1 MVSTQYKRILV
12 KFSGESV
19 AGDDDHGIDPKI
31 LDNMAASIRDCKSLD
46 VEIGIVIGGGNL
58 FRGEKLNK
66 AGMDR
71 VAGDHMGMLAT
82 VMNGIALRD
91 SLERAGLKT
100 RVMSAIPMEGLVE
113 HYDRRLAIQL
123 LNDGYVVIF
132 TAGTGNPFFTTDT
145 AGCLRAIETQSD
157 LMLKAT
163 RVDGVFD
170 SDPEINKNAKFF
182 KNLSFDEA
190 IVKNLKVMDSTALT
204 LARDHKLPIK
214 VFNTYEPD
222 ALRKIICGEDIG
234 TLISWIMNEIIN
246 TTSERMQKS
255 ISSLKFAFNKIRTG
269 RASPSLLDDIK
280 IDYYGNPTP
289 LNQTSNISVEDNR
302 SLVISP
308 WDKTLIPEIEKAI
321 IGSDLGLNPSTASDL
336 IRISLPALTEET
348 RQTYIKQARSEAE
361 NTRVSIRNIRRD
373 SNSILKDKNSNG
385 EISEDELRRGED
397 LIQKETDLYIS
408 QVDLELKNKEA
419 DLLEI

>member
-1 MVSTQYKRILV
+1 
-12 KFSGESV
+12 
-19 AGDDDHGIDPKI
+19 
-31 LDNMAASIRDCKSLD
+31 
-46 VEIGIVIGGGNL
+46 
-58 FRGEKLNK
+58 
-66 AGMDR
+66 
-71 VAGDHMGMLAT
+71 
-82 VMNGIALRD
+82 
-91 SLERAGLKT
+91 
-100 RVMSAIPMEGLVE
+100 
-113 HYDRRLAIQL
+113 
-123 LNDGYVVIF
+123 
-132 TAGTGNPFFTTDT
+132 
-145 AGCLRAIETQSD
+145 
-157 LMLKAT
+157 
-163 RVDGVFD
+163 
-170 SDPEINKNAKFF
+170 
-182 KNLSFDEA
+182 
-190 IVKNLKVMDSTALT
+190 
-204 LARDHKLPIK
+204 
-214 VFNTYEPD
+214 
-222 ALRKIICGEDIG
+222 
-234 TLISWIMNEIIN
+234 MNEIIN

-361 NTRVSIRNIRRD
+361 NSRVSIRNIRRD
-373 SNSILKDKNSNG
+373 SNNVLKDKNLNG